1 MIKEISEK
9 ITQKAVEDGNI
20 KSEQYEEYL
29 YGINM
34 ILNIFITDITMII
47 IGIIMRMLWE
57 CIAFW
62 FFYKILRKYCGG
74 YHFSTS
80 LKCYLSSCVMCP
92 VILAAVKYIPFNMF
106 IWAVITFIGC
116 IILFILSPVEAV
128 NKPLDEKEI
137 SVFGRIARFLVVI
150 ILIIFIIAVLL
161 KWIIISKIISVCIIS
176 VAVFSIAGKIAV
188 KKARM
193 K

>member
-9 ITQKAVEDGNI
+9 ITKKAVEDGSI

-34 ILNIFITDITMII
+34 ILNILITDITMLI
-47 IGIIMRMLWE
+47 IGFIMRMLWE
-57 CIAFW
+57 CIVFW

-74 YHFSTS
+74 FHFSTS
-80 LKCYLSSCVMCP
+80 LKCYLSSCIMCP
-92 VILAAVKYIPFNMF
+92 VILTTVKYIPFNIF
-106 IWAVITFIGC
+106 TWTVITLIGC

-188 KKARM
+188 KKLR
-193 K
+193 

>member
-92 VILAAVKYIPFNMF
+92 VIFAAVKYIPFNMF

>member
-161 KWIIISKIISVCIIS
+161 KWIIISKKISVCIIS